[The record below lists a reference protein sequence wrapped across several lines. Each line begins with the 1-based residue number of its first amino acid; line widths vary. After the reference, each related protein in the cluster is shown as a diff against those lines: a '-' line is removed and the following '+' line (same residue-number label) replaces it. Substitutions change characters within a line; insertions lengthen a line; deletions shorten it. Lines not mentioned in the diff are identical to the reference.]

1 MGRLDGKVA
10 FITGAGS
17 GIGRAAAKL
26 FSAEGAEV
34 AVAEIDVAAGVDTV
48 GQINDAGHQA
58 LFIETDVTDEKSV
71 ESAIAGTVEAFGK
84 LDVLYNNAGGSTA
97 QDSRVTD
104 GSTEE
109 FWRVISVDLF
119 GTWVCCKHGIPRII
133 EAGGGAVV
141 NMTSNVALMY
151 VPGRDSYTAAK
162 GGVAALTR
170 SLAGEYARHNVRVN
184 AIAPSVVLT
193 DRVKKLMATSPG
205 VDKLAEKHLV
215 GLGEPQDVAY
225 AALYLASDEARR
237 TTGHILTVDSGTTIS

>member
-26 FSAEGAEV
+26 FSAEGAKV
-34 AVAEIDVAAGVDTV
+34 AVADFDVAAGEQTV
-48 GQINDAGHQA
+48 REVNEAGRQA
-58 LFIETDVTDEKSV
+58 LFIETDVTKEESV
-71 ESAIAGTVEAFGK
+71 EAAITRTVESFGK
-84 LDVLYNNAGGSTA
+84 LDVLYNNAGGSTM

-104 GSTEE
+104 GSTAE

-133 EAGGGAVV
+133 DAGGGAVV

-162 GGVAALTR
+162 GGVASLTR
-170 SLAGEYARHNVRVN
+170 SMAAEYAKHNVRVN

-193 DRVKKLMATSPG
+193 PRVKKLMASSPG
-205 VDKLAEKHLV
+205 VEKIANQHLL
-215 GLGEPQDVAY
+215 GLGEPEDVAR
-225 AALYLASDEARR
+225 AALFLASDEARL